1 MEFSIASK
9 HNLKTPIIIIIII
22 SPIYSKNKKQN
33 KTNSPWLTP
42 MTIDVSQN
50 SGYDT
55 IFKHTLSNLYFFL
68 FFFNSLALV
77 SLVTINALQQMH
89 TPRIGELNW

>member
-1 MEFSIASK
+1 
-9 HNLKTPIIIIIII
+9 
-22 SPIYSKNKKQN
+22 
-33 KTNSPWLTP
+33 

-50 SGYDT
+50 SAYDT
-55 IFKHTLSNLYFFL
+55 IFKHTLSNLSYFL
-68 FFFNSLALV
+68 FYFINSLALV